1 MKKRSQIDEQK
12 LLEMADRFDE
22 DEFGNLTLFFNTTV
36 GVVRL
41 NRCRLDGD
49 TSVQVTVPTQIDPLV
64 FFELIGCNEMVAVSD
79 ERGEFVEFV
88 GHQSLENYSRGALV
102 KRGGFRLRL
111 KPYLSV
117 EPFYSENPS

>member
-49 TSVQVTVPTQIDPLV
+49 TSVQVTVPTQIEPLV
-64 FFELIGCNEMVAVSD
+64 LKNKV
-79 ERGEFVEFV
+79 
-88 GHQSLENYSRGALV
+88 
-102 KRGGFRLRL
+102 RLPNSSSSNR
-111 KPYLSV
+111 SAISNN
-117 EPFYSENPS
+117 FCSSI